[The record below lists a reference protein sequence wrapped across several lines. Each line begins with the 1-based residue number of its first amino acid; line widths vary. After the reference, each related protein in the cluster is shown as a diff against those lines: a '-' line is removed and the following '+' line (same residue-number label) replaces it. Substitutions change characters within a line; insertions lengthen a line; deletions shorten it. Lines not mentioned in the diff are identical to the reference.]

1 MPTVI
6 EVAADSNKFSTNEKL
21 VDALPVMVEVEAPVT
36 PLITIMTKMAID
48 SAHDTTKR
56 WFNDEQHPTKVFFNG
71 VTESSAPAEGAGTL
85 LINNYTY
92 LRKDDVLSTGDPLAQ
107 ESILVTA
114 TPTTSTVA
122 VYRGFASG
130 STVALTAGDPLI
142 KIAPSKVE
150 AANYKNS
157 IAVVNTED
165 FNLIQEFDATYE
177 ISTLANAVS
186 THFGGAGSVGNAE
199 FDKMMKRLKKQM
211 EWQITLGVRG
221 SDQLS
226 GESYLRRSFR
236 GTVEW
241 LKDGTN
247 YFEVPQGLFTESYFD
262 QKVEEF
268 ANNNPDVSSIMMF
281 AAPRV
286 RNLMNQWGKDR
297 MQTNNPLTG
306 KYGVNITT
314 YEVGSL
320 ELNLVKC
327 PLWAQMPGTE
337 GLAQFL
343 DTSIMGLSYL
353 IHPEITPDAEP
364 SKIPNSKTGKFYT
377 AYTLAMPSEFRHA
390 MFVGIT
396 G

>member
-6 EVAADSNKFSTNEKL
+6 QVAADSNKFSTNEKL
-21 VDALPVMVEVEAPVT
+21 IDGLPAMVEVEASVT
-36 PLITIMTKMAID
+36 PFITIGTKLAME
-48 SAHDTTKR
+48 SAHDTTVR
-56 WFNDEQHPTKVFFNG
+56 WWNDEQHPTKVNFNG
-71 VTESSAPAEGAGTL
+71 VTETSAPAEGAGTL
-85 LINNYTY
+85 LITDYTY

-114 TPTTSTVA
+114 TPTSTTVA

-130 STVALTAGDPLI
+130 STVALTAGDPLV

-165 FNLIQEFDATYE
+165 YNLIQEFDSTYE
-177 ISTLANAVS
+177 ISTLADAVS
-186 THFGGAGSVGNAE
+186 TQFGGAGSVGKAE
-199 FDKMMKRLKKQM
+199 FQKMMKRLKKQM

-221 SDQLS
+221 TDQLA

-247 YFEVPQGLFTESYFD
+247 YYEVPQGLFTESYFD
-262 QKVEEF
+262 QRLQSF
-268 ANNNPDVSSIMMF
+268 STNNPDVSSIDMF
-281 AAPRV
+281 CAPNV
-286 RNLMNQWGKDR
+286 FGQIGQFGKER
-297 MQTNNPLTG
+297 METNNPLTG
-306 KYGVNITT
+306 RYGVNVTSYLHGPI
-314 YEVGSL
+314 EV
-320 ELNLVKC
+320 NLIRC
-327 PLWAQMPGTE
+327 PLWEQMPGTA
-337 GLAQFL
+337 GLAQL
-343 DTSIMGLSYL
+343 IDTSIMSLRFL
-353 IHPEITPDAEP
+353 IHPEINEDAEP

-377 AYTLAMPSEFRHA
+377 AYTLAMPSEFRHG

-396 G
+396 